1 MTTTLLFLGNVTDRR
16 IWRLNNSVWW
26 RYKAVSWRRKKYLF
40 KDTNKVWEEEIT
52 TLSLLHWGHCDF
64 EPSNW
69 IKAAIPQTHCKLS
82 WIRASCNIN
91 PESGTRYSKTN
102 AEDFFPCLWE
112 RPPDNH
118 WITSSLH
125 FCLSFQVHL
134 VSVSMPPNLKQ
145 HTTCRKKKGTENK
158 R

>member
-1 MTTTLLFLGNVTDRR
+1 MSLIEEYDDLITVCGGGTKQFPGEE
-16 IWRLNNSVWW
+16 
-26 RYKAVSWRRKKYLF
+26 KKYLF

-125 FCLSFQVHL
+125 FCLSSQVHL
-134 VSVSMPPNLKQ
+134 VSVSVPPNLKQ

>member
-16 IWRLNNSVWW
+16 IWWLNNSVWW
-26 RYKAVSWRRKKYLF
+26 RYKAVSWTRKKYLF

-52 TLSLLHWGHCDF
+52 TLSLLHWGHLDF
-64 EPSNW
+64 QPSSW
-69 IKAAIPQTHCKLS
+69 IKAVVPQTHCKLS

-91 PESGTRYSKTN
+91 PENGTRYSKTN
-102 AEDFFPCLWE
+102 AEYFLPCLWE

-118 WITSSLH
+118 WITSTLH

-145 HTTCRKKKGTENK
+145 HKEEGNRKQEII
-158 R
+158 